1 MKRYIF
7 FILTLALFTSCYQ
20 EINLDEYRTAPKI
33 VINCAAFT
41 DVPLTASVTR
51 TWFYTE
57 NTPYVK
63 LPNAKVEL
71 YVNDNFV
78 EQMKWQPLKTETE
91 TRSSVP
97 DSVFASGYVPKGG
110 DRIKIVASNPG
121 YQTVYAEDVVPIKVP
136 IVKIAYTAKKVDLG
150 YKASYYYYDENG
162 QMVDMSEYWEIIYRI
177 TFRDIPDQDNYYMI
191 RIDKDGLD
199 EGRYGYGG
207 GYYIYAGID
216 YIDPILKEENTILD
230 GSLGFDGL
238 NNENG
243 CLFTDRDIEGKEYT
257 LRLKELTSSRFSPK
271 KRSITLYTI
280 SRSYYQYILSLQKVG
295 GSTVEGGLGNL
306 GFGEPIRIYSN
317 VVDGTGI
324 LGTSQYDVRN
334 IEITAE

>member
-20 EINLDEYRTAPKI
+20 EINLDEYRTTPKI

-51 TWFYTE
+51 TWFYPE

-78 EQMKWQPLKTETE
+78 EQMKWQPLETKTE
-91 TRSSVP
+91 TRSGVP

-121 YQTVYAEDVVPIKVP
+121 YQTVYAEDVVPHEVP
-136 IVKIAYTAKKVDLG
+136 IINLEHTERKVTVNSQD
-150 YKASYYYYDENG
+150 YYYENG
-162 QMVDMSEYWEIIYRI
+162 QMIEEKDFIEVIYKV
-177 TFRDIPDQDNYYMI
+177 TFQDIPDQDNYYMI
-191 RIDKDGLD
+191 QVTGPWNGSDYTFVGVS
-199 EGRYGYGG
+199 
-207 GYYIYAGID
+207 
-216 YIDPILKEENTILD
+216 YIDPILKDQNTVID
-230 GSLGFDGL
+230 GALGFDGV
-238 NNENG
+238 NNWNG
-243 CLFTDRDIEGKEYT
+243 CLFTDREIKGKEYT
-257 LRLKELTSSRFSPK
+257 LRMKELINARHGGSEQR
-271 KRSITLYTI
+271 RIILYSI
-280 SRSYYQYILSLQKVG
+280 SEPYYQYILSLQKVS
-295 GSTVEGGLGNL
+295 GSTVGGGLGNL
-306 GFGEPIRIYSN
+306 GFAEPIRVYSN

-324 LGTSQYDVRN
+324 LGTSQYDSRD
-334 IEITAE
+334 IEISTE

>member
-41 DVPLTASVTR
+41 NVPLTASVTR

-78 EQMKWQPLKTETE
+78 EQMKWQPLKAKTE

-121 YQTVYAEDVVPIKVP
+121 YQTVYAEDVVPHEVP
-136 IVKIAYTAKKVDLG
+136 IINLEHTERKVTMN
-150 YKASYYYYDENG
+150 SQNYYYENG
-162 QMVDMSEYWEIIYRI
+162 QMIEDKDFIEVTYNVTFQDMA
-177 TFRDIPDQDNYYMI
+177 DLDNYYVI
-191 RIDKDGLD
+191 QVSGPWN
-199 EGRYGYGG
+199 GG
-207 GYYIYAGID
+207 GYMYVD
-216 YIDPILKEENTILD
+216 LSYIDPILKDQNTAID
-230 GSLGFDGL
+230 NALGFDGV
-238 NNENG
+238 NNRSG
-243 CLFTDRDIEGKEYT
+243 CLFTDRDIKGKEYT
-257 LRLKELTSSRFSPK
+257 LKLKELISARLSDPK
-271 KRSITLYTI
+271 KRRITLY
-280 SRSYYQYILSLQKVG
+280 SLSESYYQYILSLQKVA
-295 GSTVEGGLGNL
+295 GSTVSGGLGNI
-306 GFGEPIRIYSN
+306 GFAEPIQVYSN

-324 LGTSQYDVRN
+324 LGTSQYDVRY
-334 IEITAE
+334 IEISTE

>member
-41 DVPLTASVTR
+41 DVPLTVSVTR

-97 DSVFASGYVPKGG
+97 DSVFASGYIPKGG

-121 YQTVYAEDVVPIKVP
+121 YQTVYAEDVVPHEVP
-136 IVKIAYTAKKVDLG
+136 IINLKHIERKVTIN
-150 YKASYYYYDENG
+150 SQNYYYENG
-162 QMVDMSEYWEIIYRI
+162 QMIEDKDYIEVTYNV
-177 TFRDIPDQDNYYMI
+177 TFQDIADQDNYYVI
-191 RIDKDGLD
+191 QVSGPWN
-199 EGRYGYGG
+199 GG
-207 GYYIYAGID
+207 GYMYVD
-216 YIDPILKEENTILD
+216 LSYIDPILKDQNTAID
-230 GSLGFDGL
+230 NALGFDGV
-238 NNENG
+238 NNRSG
-243 CLFTDRDIEGKEYT
+243 CLFTDRDIKGKEYT
-257 LRLKELTSSRFSPK
+257 LKLKELISARLSDPK
-271 KRSITLYTI
+271 KRRITLY
-280 SRSYYQYILSLQKVG
+280 SLSESYYQYILSLQKVA
-295 GSTVEGGLGNL
+295 GSTVSGGLGNI
-306 GFGEPIRIYSN
+306 GFAEPIKVYSN

-324 LGTSQYDVRN
+324 LGTSQYDVRY
-334 IEITAE
+334 IEISTE